1 MTSHLNH
8 TALVSTIFWTYYQIK
23 NFTLP
28 WIQVIKFRVYHSWNR
43 VHLSTLPSCKK
54 IDLLCRNF
62 WSFRKICNQNIIT
75 KLVQSAITKKN
86 FNSEITVFWSTQF
99 LKIENNLK
107 KCKNWPVFLENISYF
122 SIMSQRRRYLHNWL
136 SFSYFFCIKTI
147 QLWKSE
153 ERITPNFRSLLTD
166 KQMHPEGEGY
176 F

>member
-8 TALVSTIFWTYYQIK
+8 TALVSTNLWTHYTIN

-28 WIQVIKFRVYHSWNR
+28 LDTSHQVQSLSFLKQGALVY
-43 VHLSTLPSCKK
+43 LPSCKK
-54 IDLLCRNF
+54 DWPALQKLLKLPKDLQ
-62 WSFRKICNQNIIT
+62 SKHHHKISPKCHY
-75 KLVQSAITKKN
+75 KKM
-86 FNSEITVFWSTQF
+86 FNSEITEFWSTQF